1 MPILLQHSVYPIL
14 NGSFLSELDQTIY
27 NSVGILQINLNV
39 KTSMLN
45 LMATFMNSK
54 ETALGIKTGLFCKK
68 MSENPPIPYQFSS
81 VA

>member
-1 MPILLQHSVYPIL
+1 MLYT
-14 NGSFLSELDQTIY
+14 SFLSELDQTIY
-27 NSVGILQINLNV
+27 NSVGMLQINLNV
-39 KTSMLN
+39 KNSTLN

-68 MSENPPIPYQFSS
+68 MSESPQIPYQFSS